1 VLKLKQLS
9 EQNLSQVEQ
18 DILSTPEEEFDNIY
32 MDDEFLYETME
43 KTRNKEVFV
52 KCMNHTCI
60 TFLIE
65 KVKNPKTS
73 LEMIFKLTLHPSS
86 IIKGYIL
93 KREDVTPELL
103 KEIIKNSDS
112 EEIAGLRYAIINHKR
127 MDEPTLYEMTDY
139 DDNAISCLILLSNK
153 VSRRIMKKLQNSTDE
168 EVKTVA
174 KVRDPETDMKYIE
187 KVIKRERR
195 GADTTEC
202 DDISGFNYLQKSYV
216 INDILEG
223 ALRNPRLSSELVA
236 LFKRF
241 TKTTV
246 LTLVIPHPNVSDDLL
261 DYYYKK
267 GDDDVKKA
275 VLERRKKEEQ
285 MH

>member
-1 VLKLKQLS
+1 MKQFS

-32 MDDEFLYETME
+32 TDDEFLYETME
-43 KTRNKEVFV
+43 KTRNKEVFL

-73 LEMIFKLTLHPSS
+73 LEMIFKLILHPSS
-86 IIKGYIL
+86 IVKGEIL
-93 KREDVTPELL
+93 KREDITPQLL
-103 KEIIKNSDS
+103 KEIINISES
-112 EEIAGLRYAIINHKR
+112 EEIAGLRYAIINHKK
-127 MDEPTLYEMTDY
+127 MDEPTLYELTDY
-139 DDNAISCLILLSNK
+139 NDNAILCLILLSNK

-168 EVKTVA
+168 EVQTVA

-187 KVIKRERR
+187 KVVRKEIKN
-195 GADTTEC
+195 ADTTDYEYI
-202 DDISGFNYLQKSYV
+202 DARMYYEKSYV

-223 ALRNPRLSSELVA
+223 ALKNPRLSSELVS

-241 TKTTV
+241 TKTTA
-246 LTLVIPHPNVSDDLL
+246 LTLAIPHLNVSDDLL

>member
-1 VLKLKQLS
+1 MKQLS

-18 DILSTPEEEFDNIY
+18 DILSTAEEEFDNIY
-32 MDDEFLYETME
+32 MDDEFLYGVME
-43 KTRNKEVFV
+43 KTRNKEVFL
-52 KCMNHTCI
+52 KCMNHI
-60 TFLIE
+60 SFIFLVE

-112 EEIAGLRYAIINHKR
+112 EEIAGLRYAIINHKK

-168 EVKTVA
+168 EVRTVA
-174 KVRDPETDMKYIE
+174 KVRDSETDAKYIG
-187 KVIKRERR
+187 KVIRREIRKTDRIKR
-195 GADTTEC
+195 
-202 DDISGFNYLQKSYV
+202 DDIYSPEQLRESYV

-223 ALRNPRLSSELVA
+223 ALRNPTLPSELVS

-267 GDDDVKKA
+267 GDDDVKTA